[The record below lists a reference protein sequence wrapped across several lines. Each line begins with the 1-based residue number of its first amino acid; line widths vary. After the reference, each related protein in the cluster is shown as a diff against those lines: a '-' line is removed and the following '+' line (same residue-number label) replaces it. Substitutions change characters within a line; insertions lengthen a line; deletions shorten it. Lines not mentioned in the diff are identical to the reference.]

1 MLFNS
6 LEFLLFFPIVV
17 MIYYILPPRVRYIQ
31 LLAASYYF
39 YMCWNAKY
47 AFLLLFSTAV
57 TYLCGL
63 ALERIKHLDLEIEK
77 KTRAKKICVAL
88 GVFLNIFV
96 LFIFKYLDF
105 AILNINRV
113 LHITHIEWNLPTF
126 DIILPVGISFF
137 TFQALGYIVDVYR
150 DEIYAEKN
158 FWRYALFISFFPQL
172 VAGPIERSKNLL
184 VQLQKTGRLRW
195 ENFRNGT
202 LLILWGLFLKLVI
215 ADRAAIIVNIV
226 YAEPNTYRGIYIV
239 IATVL
244 FAFQIYCDF
253 YGYSIIAKG
262 ASCIL
267 DIQLMNNFDAP
278 YFSKSI
284 KEFWQRWHI
293 SLSTWFRDYLYIPL
307 GGNRKGE
314 LIKERNRLIVFGL
327 SGLWHGASISFI
339 VWGLLNGIYQTI
351 ADFRDYVLK
360 KVSLR
365 SGGKS
370 VSVSGNIRKTLVT
383 FSLICFTWIFFRAGD
398 MSDALLLI
406 RNMFE
411 LNWYVLFDGSIYS
424 LGVSE
429 AYFEKLIFFICVLLF
444 IDYLKYKKI
453 DVVDLVMKQELW
465 FKGIVYLALFLVV
478 ILFGCYGNE
487 YDASQFIYFQF

>member
-17 MIYYILPPRVRYIQ
+17 LMYYILPPKVRYIQ

-47 AFLLLFSTAV
+47 ALLLLFSTVV

-63 ALERIKHLDLEIEK
+63 VLEKIKHLSWEEGRII
-77 KTRAKKICVAL
+77 RAKKICVAV
-88 GVFLNIFV
+88 GVILNLSV
-96 LFIFKYLDF
+96 LFFFKYLDF
-105 AILNINRV
+105 AISNLNRILNIAN
-113 LHITHIEWNLPTF
+113 IEWNAPAF

-137 TFQALGYIVDVYR
+137 TFQALGYIIDVYR
-150 DEIYAEKN
+150 DDIYAEKN
-158 FWRYALFISFFPQL
+158 FLRYALFISFFPQL

-184 VQLQKTGRLRW
+184 VQLQKTSRLKW
-195 ENFRNGT
+195 VNFRNGM

-215 ADRAAIIVNIV
+215 ADRAAIIVNAV
-226 YAEPNTYRGIYIV
+226 YGAPETYRGFYILV
-239 IATVL
+239 ATFL

-278 YFSKSI
+278 YFSRSV

-293 SLSTWFRDYLYIPL
+293 SLSSWFRDYLYIPL
-307 GGNRKGE
+307 GGNRKGA
-314 LIKERNRLIVFGL
+314 IKKERNRLIVFGL

-339 VWGLLNGIYQTI
+339 AWGLLNGIYQTI
-351 ADFRDYVLK
+351 ADFRVSIK
-360 KVSLR
+360 KKLPVKICENKDSL
-365 SGGKS
+365 SS
-370 VSVSGNIRKTLVT
+370 NIRKTFVT
-383 FSLICFTWIFFRAGD
+383 FCLICFTWIFFRAGD
-398 MSDALLLI
+398 MSDALLVI
-406 RNMFE
+406 RNLFE
-411 LNWYVLFDGSIYS
+411 LNWYILFDGSLYS
-424 LGVSE
+424 LGISE
-429 AYFEKLIFFICVLLF
+429 IYFRKLIFFICVLLF
-444 IDYLKYKKI
+444 VDYLKYKKVN
-453 DVVDLVMKQELW
+453 VVEQVMEQEWW
-465 FKGIVYLALFLVV
+465 FKGLIYLLLFFMVV
-478 ILFGCYGNE
+478 LFGCYGNE